1 MKSAEIRSSFLEFFR
16 SKGHQPVASSSLIPR
31 HDPTLLFT
39 NAGMVQFKSI
49 FLGEETRDYTRATTS
64 QKCMRAGGK
73 HSDLENVGHTARH
86 HTFFEMLG
94 NFSFGDY
101 FKRDAILFA
110 WELLTGVYGL
120 PKDKLW
126 VTVYTDDDEAAALWP
141 ELTGIAPE
149 RVIRLG
155 AKDNFWQMGDT
166 GPCGPCSEILIDQGE
181 AVGCGSPDCKVGCD
195 CDRFLELWNLV
206 FMQFNRDE
214 SGTLTPLPKPSI
226 DTGMGLERIAAVLQG
241 KHNNFDTDLF
251 APIIE
256 AISAKSGVPYQ
267 KNPDTDVSIRVIADH
282 LRAMAF
288 LLGDGLVPSNEG
300 RGYVLRRI
308 IRRASRHAKLLG
320 MQGPALSELLHAVQT
335 AMGGVYPEL
344 AAEHDRSV
352 KLLRIEEEKFTR
364 TLEQG
369 VRILDGVIEK
379 IQNAGSAT
387 IPGDEVFKLY
397 DTYGFPLD
405 LARDIAMDKNLHVD
419 EEGFHREMDAQR
431 ERARASW
438 VGEEDAVAA
447 IYKELQSEIGETVFV
462 GYDTI
467 EADAVIRAILKDGKV
482 VTVANAGD
490 EVEIFLDRTPFYGES
505 GGQVGDIGMISCGDI
520 PLVVSNT
527 KKEVALHAHVV
538 KIPHG
543 SVKVWDKVKASV
555 DAAARKA
562 TARNHT
568 ATHLVHTALRTV
580 LGDHVK
586 QAGSLVS
593 PDRMRFDFAH
603 FYGLERQEISD
614 IEDIVNAAIIENI
627 AVQTEIAD
635 IQDALKSGVIALFG
649 EKYGEKVRI
658 VRVPGVSAE
667 LCGGTHCT
675 HTGDIGL
682 FTIVSEGSVASGIRR
697 IEAFTGKAAF
707 EFLRE
712 KRDELKKI
720 GELLKT
726 DKPAERVEKVLADLK
741 EREKEID
748 ALKAKSASQD
758 AVSIVDQ
765 AQTING
771 VKVLSARVSAMDA
784 KDLRVL
790 ADNIRDRLGSC
801 VLVLASVKDGQ
812 AALVAMVT
820 KDLTGRFKAGDLLK
834 NVASQV
840 GGRGGGKPEMAQG
853 GVANVSD
860 PAALDAALAGVYD
873 QCK

>member
-126 VTVYTDDDEAAALWP
+126 VTVYTDDDDAAALWP
-141 ELTGIAPE
+141 ELTGVSPE

-181 AVGCGSPDCKVGCD
+181 EVGCGSPDCKVGCD

-256 AISAKSGVPYQ
+256 AISAKSGIPY
-267 KNPDTDVSIRVIADH
+267 KKGNDTDVSIRVIADH
-282 LRAMAF
+282 LRATAF

-320 MQGPALSELLHAVQT
+320 MQGPALSELLHSVQT
-335 AMGGVYPEL
+335 AMGDVYPEL

-352 KLLRIEEEKFTR
+352 KLLRIEEEKFTK

-379 IQNAGSAT
+379 IQNAGSTT

-419 EEGFHREMDAQR
+419 EDGFHREMETQR

-462 GYDTI
+462 GYDAI
-467 EADAVIRAILKDGKV
+467 EADAVIRAI
-482 VTVANAGD
+482 
-490 EVEIFLDRTPFYGES
+490 
-505 GGQVGDIGMISCGDI
+505 
-520 PLVVSNT
+520 
-527 KKEVALHAHVV
+527 
-538 KIPHG
+538 
-543 SVKVWDKVKASV
+543 
-555 DAAARKA
+555 
-562 TARNHT
+562 
-568 ATHLVHTALRTV
+568 
-580 LGDHVK
+580 
-586 QAGSLVS
+586 
-593 PDRMRFDFAH
+593 
-603 FYGLERQEISD
+603 
-614 IEDIVNAAIIENI
+614 
-627 AVQTEIAD
+627 
-635 IQDALKSGVIALFG
+635 
-649 EKYGEKVRI
+649 
-658 VRVPGVSAE
+658 
-667 LCGGTHCT
+667 
-675 HTGDIGL
+675 
-682 FTIVSEGSVASGIRR
+682 
-697 IEAFTGKAAF
+697 
-707 EFLRE
+707 
-712 KRDELKKI
+712 
-720 GELLKT
+720 
-726 DKPAERVEKVLADLK
+726 
-741 EREKEID
+741 
-748 ALKAKSASQD
+748 
-758 AVSIVDQ
+758 
-765 AQTING
+765 
-771 VKVLSARVSAMDA
+771 
-784 KDLRVL
+784 
-790 ADNIRDRLGSC
+790 
-801 VLVLASVKDGQ
+801 
-812 AALVAMVT
+812 
-820 KDLTGRFKAGDLLK
+820 
-834 NVASQV
+834 
-840 GGRGGGKPEMAQG
+840 
-853 GVANVSD
+853 
-860 PAALDAALAGVYD
+860 
-873 QCK
+873 